1 MSPDWHAK
9 LDLFLRGVRTPALKM
24 TVLRVRDEELALD
37 LLQEAMIGFVAAARR
52 FEEDAWQRLFYRILL
67 RRITDWQR
75 KRGWRERIARILPFS
90 ALGEGDDGGE
100 ARDPEGEP
108 AASAQDCHA
117 ADALAEA
124 LEQALQRLPARQQEA
139 WLLRQWQGLSVQEAA
154 AAMGCS
160 EGSVKTHLSRAM
172 RALREQLGDWIDE

>member
-1 MSPDWHAK
+1 MSPDWHAR
-9 LDLFLRGVRTPALKM
+9 LDGFLRDIRSPALKM

-52 FEEDAWQRLFYRILL
+52 YEEDAWPGLFYRILL

-90 ALGEGDDGGE
+90 ALAGAEGDG
-100 ARDPEGEP
+100 ADPEGPP
-108 AASAQDCHA
+108 ADSAQDCHA
-117 ADALAEA
+117 ADELAQALERALAE
-124 LEQALQRLPARQQEA
+124 LPARQQEA
-139 WLLRQWQGLSVQEAA
+139 WLLRQWQGLSVREAA

-160 EGSVKTHLSRAM
+160 EGSVKTHLSRALG
-172 RALREQLGDWIDE
+172 ALRERLGDWIDA